1 MRQLKF
7 TPTGDRVLIEPIALN
22 DSAKGGIMI
31 PEAHK
36 DKPSEGIVVAL
47 GTGATRKDG
56 TRTEFPVK
64 IGDRVLFNRYEGT
77 EVKISDGSFKM
88 FKSDELLAVIE

>member
-7 TPTGDRVLIEPIALN
+7 TPTGDRVLVEPIAIN
-22 DSAKGGIMI
+22 DSTTRGILI
-31 PEAHK
+31 PDAHK
-36 DKPSEGIVVAL
+36 DKPSEGIVVSL
-47 GTGATRKDG
+47 GTGGTKKDG

-64 IGDRVLFNRYEGT
+64 IGDRVIFNRFEGT
-77 EVKISDGSFKM
+77 EVKIGDGIFKM